1 MPTEDLLTIRLS
13 MRVTSACGY
22 VFRHPTDLDEPR
34 PRQYAHRSSRRSPDI
49 YTPGIMGLLKRGG
62 DREGYT
68 ELLGHP
74 GVDAGVDRSEYVV
87 VGALLVEPVLQ
98 RSGL

>member
-1 MPTEDLLTIRLS
+1 
-13 MRVTSACGY
+13 MRVTSACAY

-34 PRQYAHRSSRRSPDI
+34 PRASPN
-49 YTPGIMGLLKRGG
+49 TGPAVVLRAPTLLESWSLLKRWG
-62 DREGYT
+62 DRGVYK

-74 GVDAGVDRSEYVV
+74 GVDAGVDRGEYVV
-87 VGALLVEPVLQ
+87 VGALFVEPVLQ